1 MELNNEQIVNLIA
14 VCNHITFGYIIGM
27 ITMKLMNTCRVVN
40 PDKQIIDQLHDTI
53 ESLSEDNEE
62 LKIEN
67 DNLVADAEADQMLID
82 KLKNEVRKLSLK
94 NIDLET
100 QILDYESA
108 MIDVCNTAIRN
119 RKRARPSD

>member
-1 MELNNEQIVNLIA
+1 MEFNNDQVVNLIA
-14 VCNHITFGYIIGM
+14 VCNHITFGCIIGM
-27 ITMKLMNTCRVVN
+27 ITMKLINACRIVN
-40 PDKQIIDQLHDTI
+40 SDKKMIDDLHDTI
-53 ESLSEDNEE
+53 EEITDSNED

-94 NIDLET
+94 NLELET

>member
-1 MELNNEQIVNLIA
+1 MDSNDQTLNLITA
-14 VCNHITFGYIIGM
+14 WNHIAFGYIVGM
-27 ITMKLMNTCRVVN
+27 VTMKLINTCRIVN
-40 PDKQIIDQLHDTI
+40 SDKKIIDDLHDTI
-53 ESLSEDNEE
+53 EEITDSNED
-62 LKIEN
+62 LRIEN

-82 KLKNEVRKLSLK
+82 KLKNEVRKLNLK
-94 NIDLET
+94 TLELET

>member
-1 MELNNEQIVNLIA
+1 MDSNDQTLNLITA
-14 VCNHITFGYIIGM
+14 CNHIAFGYIVGM
-27 ITMKLMNTCRVVN
+27 VTMKLIHTCRIVN
-40 PDKQIIDQLHDTI
+40 SDKKIIDDLHDTI
-53 ESLSEDNEE
+53 EEITDSNED
-62 LKIEN
+62 LRIEN

-82 KLKNEVRKLSLK
+82 KLKNEVRKLNLK
-94 NIDLET
+94 TLELET

>member
-1 MELNNEQIVNLIA
+1 MEFNDQTLNFIA

-27 ITMKLMNTCRVVN
+27 VTMKLLNTCRIVN
-40 PDKQIIDQLHDTI
+40 SDKKKIDELQDIIEEIT
-53 ESLSEDNEE
+53 ECNED

-67 DNLVADAEADQMLID
+67 DNLTADAAADQMLID
-82 KLKNEVRKLSLK
+82 KLKHEVRKLNLK
-94 NIDLET
+94 TLELET

>member
-1 MELNNEQIVNLIA
+1 MDSNEQTLNLIA
-14 VCNHITFGYIIGM
+14 TCNHIVFGYIVGM
-27 ITMKLMNTCRVVN
+27 ATMKLIHTCRIVN
-40 PDKQIIDQLHDTI
+40 SDKNTIDDLHDTI
-53 ESLSEDNEE
+53 EEITESNED
-62 LKIEN
+62 LRIEN

-82 KLKNEVRKLSLK
+82 KLKNEVRKLNLK
-94 NIDLET
+94 TLELET

>member
-1 MELNNEQIVNLIA
+1 MDSNEQTLNLIA
-14 VCNHITFGYIIGM
+14 TCNHIVFGYIVGM
-27 ITMKLMNTCRVVN
+27 LTMKLIHTCRIVN
-40 PDKQIIDQLHDTI
+40 SDKNTIDDLHDTI
-53 ESLSEDNEE
+53 EEITESNED
-62 LKIEN
+62 LRIEN

-82 KLKNEVRKLSLK
+82 KLKNEVRKLNLK
-94 NIDLET
+94 TLELET